1 MTAPRGPSWH
11 WDKETQTIE
20 MWARWSL
27 DAPPDATVSGPVAA
41 MLVDVLSWVYEQTR
55 LPDPEP
61 DPEGPSSA
69 DLREWAQESRA
80 VADAAL
86 RLANAIA
93 WEADR

>member
-1 MTAPRGPSWH
+1 MNA
-11 WDKETQTIE
+11 
-20 MWARWSL
+20 
-27 DAPPDATVSGPVAA
+27 
-41 MLVDVLSWVYEQTR
+41 QTR
-55 LPDPEP
+55 LPEPEPEP
-61 DPEGPSSA
+61 DRRRD